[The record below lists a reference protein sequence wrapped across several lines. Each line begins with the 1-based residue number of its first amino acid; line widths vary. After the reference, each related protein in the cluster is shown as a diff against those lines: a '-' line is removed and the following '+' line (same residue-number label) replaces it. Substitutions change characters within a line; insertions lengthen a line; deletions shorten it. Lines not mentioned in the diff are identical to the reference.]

1 MYESIQ
7 LGNAL
12 ADAGLYVFGHDHE
25 GHGRSGG
32 ERVNIAD
39 FQMFVDDVFEDI
51 NFQTKIFPG

>member
-1 MYESIQ
+1 MYESIL

-12 ADAGLYVFGHDHE
+12 ADAGLYVCGHDHV

-39 FQMFVDDVFEDI
+39 FQLFVDDVFEDI
-51 NFQTKIFPG
+51 NL